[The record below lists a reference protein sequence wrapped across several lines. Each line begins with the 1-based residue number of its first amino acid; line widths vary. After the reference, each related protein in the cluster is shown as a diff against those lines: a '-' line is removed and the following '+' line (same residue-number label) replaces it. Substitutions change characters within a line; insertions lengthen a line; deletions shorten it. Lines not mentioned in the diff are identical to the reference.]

1 MKRAITILL
10 CLTMILSA
18 AACSPKKPDEEKGA
32 VDVWGAPATEKI
44 LADKPGEYSG
54 IRTAAEINLLMAKNE
69 YESGQII
76 MTPDYDVKS
85 YDVTV
90 SALTHSNGTDTIPA
104 ENVEVFVEKYLS
116 LGVVYDTAGG
126 AVPGKYPDALLPFSA
141 AKEHGENTIE
151 KNTNQGL
158 YVTVKTAENQA
169 PGSYTGAIKLTVD
182 GEETSVPVTVNVAD
196 LTVSEENHAKSIF
209 LSVRL
214 FESGELEGSQD
225 IMDKYTRR
233 LIDYRLSPHIIVTDT
248 KHTPDDIKYYA
259 DKAYEFMKDPRCSN
273 ISIPYA
279 TTFLDGETCFDP
291 EIMKAYVREFV
302 RKSVEE
308 NFDMLKKSVCYMSI
322 IDEPQLLGM
331 QNRVA
336 VVARYYRSTVEALAT
351 EAENDPA
358 IPDGELKTSIVKSIR
373 SLRNVVTCDYL
384 PGFAA
389 SIDTWC
395 PQVQHYD
402 TESERANYANQEEKW
417 WYTCSSPRVPYPTY
431 HTEDTLLSA
440 RALSWMQAEY
450 GVTGNLFWAVNNYAD
465 YNGSYYEN
473 IEDYYTGDA
482 QRFVTVNGDG
492 YLFYPGAQYGLDK
505 PVASLR
511 IEAIR
516 DGMEEYELL
525 YAMKNR
531 YAEIAAVSGLDFGAE
546 KAIAGLSSA
555 IYSGTKVTTTSAKF
569 MGARSSL
576 FSLAECASSEAGMCV
591 TDYFDD
597 GYGTITYK
605 VFMKSG
611 YSLRNHGNEVTE
623 FSEVNGGRIYV
634 IRTALTGESNTLELT
649 FDCSGETYGYTQ
661 NLGGKAT
668 THTAESL
675 VSTISAGSVTPVVTA
690 VGAAEVGEQA
700 GSGKLAKIAVPA
712 TTEKS
717 QSVKMTAVFIEE
729 LSSSVKKAVMH
740 VYNPSDENVK
750 LSVSVKYSKKTTL
763 IDLASVELKP
773 GMNEIELPTGAINW
787 TGLGKA
793 ESMTFI
799 FGDTKNEAARTIYL
813 GDLTVYNE

>member
-1 MKRAITILL
+1 MKRVLTILL
-10 CLTMILSA
+10 CLTMVFSA
-18 AACSPKKPDEEKGA
+18 AACSPKTPDDEKGA
-32 VDVWGAPATEKI
+32 VDIWGAPATEKI
-44 LADKPGEYSG
+44 LADKPGEYQSV
-54 IRTAAEINLLMAKNE
+54 RTEAAVNLTMAKNE

-76 MTPDYDVKS
+76 MTPDHDVKS

-90 SALTHSNGTDTIPA
+90 GALTHSNGTDTIPA

-126 AVPGKYPDALLPFSA
+126 AMPGKYPDALVPFA
-141 AKEHGENTIE
+141 AIKAYGENMIG

-158 YVTVKTAENQA
+158 YITVKTAENQA
-169 PGSYTGAIKLTVD
+169 SGVYGGTITLNID
-182 GEETSVPVTVNVAD
+182 GEETAVPVSVTVAD

-214 FESGELEGSQD
+214 YECGELDGSQD
-225 IMDKYTRR
+225 VMDKYTRR

-248 KHTPDDIKYYA
+248 KHTPEDIKYYA

-336 VVARYYRSTVEALAT
+336 VVARYYRSTVEALAREVESDAT
-351 EAENDPA
+351 IQNA
-358 IPDGELKTSIVKSIR
+358 ELKASIVGSIR

-389 SIDTWC
+389 NIDTWC
-395 PQVQHYD
+395 PQVQYYD
-402 TESERANYANQEEKW
+402 TESSRANYANQEEKW
-417 WYTCSSPRVPYPTY
+417 WYTCSSPRAPYPTY

-450 GVTGNLFWAVNNYAD
+450 GVTGKLFWAVSNYAN

-482 QRFVTVNGDG
+482 QRFITVNGDG

-505 PVASLR
+505 PVASMR
-511 IEAIR
+511 IEALR

-531 YAEIAAVSGLDFGAE
+531 YAEIASAAGLDFAAE
-546 KAIAGLSSA
+546 KAISGLGSL
-555 IYSGTKVTTTSAKF
+555 IYNGTKVVTTSAKF
-569 MGARSSL
+569 ASARASL
-576 FSLAECASSEAGMCV
+576 FELAECANSEAGMCV

-597 GYGTITYK
+597 GYGSVTYK
-605 VFMKSG
+605 VFMKNG
-611 YSLRNHGNEVTE
+611 YTLRNHGSEIAEFTEVT
-623 FSEVNGGRIYV
+623 GGRIYV
-634 IRTALTGESNTLELT
+634 IRTALTGETNSLALSFE
-649 FDCSGETYGYTQ
+649 CGGKTYRYDQT
-661 NLGGKAT
+661 LGGKAT
-668 THTAESL
+668 VYAAGTLTG
-675 VSTISAGSVTPVVTA
+675 TFSAGSATPEIVKV
-690 VGAAEVGEQA
+690 AASDVNA
-700 GSGKLAKIAVPA
+700 SLSGDLVKIAVPA
-712 TTEKS
+712 TIDKS
-717 QSVKMTAVFIEE
+717 QSVKMTADFIEE
-729 LSSSVKKAVMH
+729 FGPQTSRAVLH
-740 VYNPSDENVK
+740 IYNPASEEVK
-750 LSVSVKYSKKTTL
+750 LSISVKYTKKTTL
-763 IDLASVELKP
+763 IDVASVTLAP
-773 GMNEIELPTGAINW
+773 GMNEIELPLGTINW
-787 TGLGKA
+787 AGLGKA
-793 ESMTFI
+793 ESMTLI
-799 FGDTKNEAARTIYL
+799 LGDTKAEPARTIYF